1 MTITDL
7 VQALRDST
15 DAWVFKVEEGRKYY
29 KVMQALVDQHPH
41 WSVHAFVDK
50 NTGDIYKP
58 ASWRGPAKGV
68 RGNLSTFDP
77 SKVDPY
83 MSWLYRR

>member
-7 VQALRDST
+7 VQALQDST

-29 KVMQALVDQHPH
+29 KVMQALGDQHPY